1 MKPNEQRFTE
11 AVSRGTVFTVNFLIR
26 WVWLALVG
34 ACAGFSSCMHAAA
47 QQSHG
52 MAFCDGP
59 SPTSMQSNGTTP
71 QSSAVISY
79 NAKFTKNLK
88 GKTNAQRVCSR
99 RQMPAQAGVK
109 FRDFMYNALPANTT
123 QASQGVIGTGISVS
137 TLYIDYTLGQWGDFI
152 NFSQFLLLTTIDPM
166 VENVEKE
173 LAYRCGR
180 SVQKLTLAQADFAR
194 TIDASV
200 GALDATT
207 GTQLMTRNTGT
218 QAAGSMAG
226 RDVNPL
232 DDGRFGCLIH
242 PWLITD
248 MMVDNTNNSY
258 VDIMKHTPEGQMAL
272 RELPSGT
279 GDEASKVLQLG
290 GITYLPTTQLTT
302 TPNFLATGKTAIR
315 TYMVGEDGLI
325 AVRIT
330 NPDRTDIGDGDYRN
344 LSLWR
349 GRYPMGTAFD
359 PTGQI
364 GGGTSY
370 LVTGTW
376 GLPPDPT
383 QRIRAYDFVPQ
394 NT

>member
-1 MKPNEQRFTE
+1 MKSHEVKFAT
-11 AVSRGTVFTVNFLIR
+11 AIARGTVTMFNFMLR
-26 WVWLALVG
+26 WMWLAFVG
-34 ACAGFSSCMHAAA
+34 FMTGIGFSLQAAA

-52 MAFCDGP
+52 LAFCDGA
-59 SPTSMQSNGTTP
+59 SPAGMQSNGTTP

-99 RQMPAQAGVK
+99 RPMPAKAGVK
-109 FRDFMYNALPANTT
+109 FRDFMYTALPANTT
-123 QASQGVIGTGISVS
+123 PASQGVVGSSLTVN
-137 TLYIDYTLGQWGDFI
+137 TNYIDYTLGQWGDFI

-180 SVQKLTLAQADFAR
+180 SIQKLTLVQADFAR
-194 TIDASV
+194 TIDSSV
-200 GALDATT
+200 GAQDATS

-226 RDVNPL
+226 RDINTL
-232 DDGRFGCLIH
+232 DTGRFGCLIH

-248 MMVDNTNNSY
+248 MMIDNTNNSY
-258 VDIMKHTPEGQMAL
+258 VDIMKHTVEGQMAL
-272 RELPSGT
+272 KELPSGT
-279 GDEASKVLQLG
+279 GDEANVISMG
-290 GITYLPTTQLTT
+290 GITYLPTTQITNV
-302 TPNFLATGKTAIR
+302 PNFLGTGKTALR

-330 NPDRTDIGDGDYRN
+330 NPDRTEIGDGDYRN
-344 LSLWR
+344 LQLWR
-349 GRYPMGTAFD
+349 GQYAMGTAFD

-370 LVTGTW
+370 LVTGAW

-383 QRIRAYDFVPQ
+383 QRLRAYDFVPQ